1 MRRIKDV
8 LISDDGACASLKT
21 GKTGYLGEK
30 NEEKKLSSPVYT
42 EEGKKIIQA
51 NHMASA
57 YFRYLLTHMQQDGS
71 AYLKKRGFVQKEI
84 EQYNFGFSGMYGN
97 SLYKFLLDKGATKE
111 TVLATGLAKEKE
123 GNKIV
128 DAFWNRVM
136 IPITNVD
143 GYIVAFGGRTLKKD
157 DVCKYLNTAET
168 EVFKKGENLF
178 MYDTAR
184 NSPCTSYI
192 LCEGYMDTLT
202 MQKNGFTNAV
212 ASLGTSLTE
221 YQTLMLQTK
230 PNVYLMYDNDDAG
243 VKATLRAIPMLK
255 NKGIRVVN
263 LFPYKDPDEFL
274 QERSTEDLVDRIQ
287 NAKSAADFIREKMKE
302 KDSRLIEY
310 LLSA

>member
-8 LISDDGACASLKT
+8 LVSNDGTCTCLRT
-21 GKTGYLGEK
+21 GETGYLGEK
-30 NEEKKLSSPVYT
+30 NKEQKISSPVYT
-42 EEGKKIIQA
+42 EEGKKIIQI

-57 YFRYLLTHMQQDGS
+57 YFRYLLTHMQQDGGT
-71 AYLKKRGFVQKEI
+71 YLKKRGFTQKEI
-84 EQYNFGFSGMYGN
+84 EQYDFGFSGMYGN
-97 SLYKFLLDKGATKE
+97 SLYKFLLDKGAAPE
-111 TVLATGLAKEKE
+111 TVLAAGLAKEKE
-123 GNKIV
+123 GKIV

-136 IPITNVD
+136 IPIKNVD
-143 GYIVAFGGRTLKKD
+143 GYIVAFGGRTIKKD
-157 DVCKYLNTAET
+157 DVCKYLNTSET

-178 MYDTAR
+178 MYNTAR

-192 LCEGYMDTLT
+192 LCEGYMDTIT

-230 PNVYLMYDNDDAG
+230 PNVYLMYDNDEAG
-243 VKATLRAIPMLK
+243 IKATLRAIPMLK
-255 NKGIRVVN
+255 NKGIHVVN

-274 QERSTEDLVDRIQ
+274 QERSVKELVDRIQ
-287 NAKSAADFIREKMKE
+287 NAKSASEFIRENMKE